1 MLTFSTFLHIIIMN
15 LYVGVMYM
23 KELNYKKIGERLRK
37 LRKYMGLT
45 QEQVADILSVGR
57 DAILRIEKGERKID
71 LQELINFS
79 KLYNI
84 SMDEL
89 TMEEHTINSSD
100 VAFARGF
107 NELSEKDKKEIISLI
122 EYKNILKSQNKD
134 D

>member
-1 MLTFSTFLHIIIMN
+1 MN

-45 QEQVADILSVGR
+45 QEQVAEILSVGR
-57 DAILRIEKGERKID
+57 DAILRIEKGDRKID
-71 LQELINFS
+71 LQELISFS